1 MTAPA
6 PGSAEWLRFITA
18 SKVAA
23 IVGTS
28 PYESRFSLWHRMAGN
43 LPPQAQTDDMT
54 RGHYLEPAIRQ
65 WFTDQ
70 HPEFVTSGPMW
81 ITHPE
86 HPWAGAT
93 LDGLT
98 GADNDCPLEVKT
110 ARYAWEW
117 VDGVPPGYVD
127 QCQWQAFILDA
138 PRVHVAAL
146 VDMEF
151 IERVIERDD
160 DRIAYLLAECATFR
174 DSLHRGEPPAL
185 DDSTHT
191 YQAIR
196 VLHPDIDPEAVDV
209 TTRAAVDF
217 IAARRELTTAEARWN
232 LARSE
237 MADLMGSAQRATH
250 DGQTVAIRKARNGGT
265 PWVEAPRTL
274 PEIGTAA

>member
-1 MTAPA
+1 MR
-6 PGSAEWLRFITA
+6 PGSPEWLRFITA

-43 LPPQAQTDDMT
+43 LPPQEQNDDMA

-65 WFTDQ
+65 WYADQ
-70 HPEFVTSGPMW
+70 HPEYVVSGPMW
-81 ITHPE
+81 LTHPG

-93 LDGLT
+93 LDGLVDI
-98 GADNDCPLEVKT
+98 GSGISCPLEVKT
-110 ARYAWEW
+110 ARNAWEW
-117 VDGVPPGYVD
+117 ADGVPPGYRD
-127 QCQWQAFILDA
+127 QCQWQAFILGA

-151 IERVIERDD
+151 IERVVERDD
-160 DRIAYLLAECATFR
+160 DRIDYLFRECSAFR
-174 DSLHRGEPPAL
+174 DSLRTGTPPPL
-185 DDSTHT
+185 DDSMHT

-196 VLHPDIDPEAVDV
+196 TLHPDIDPEAVDV

-250 DGQTVAIRKARNGGT
+250 DGQTVALRKARNGGT